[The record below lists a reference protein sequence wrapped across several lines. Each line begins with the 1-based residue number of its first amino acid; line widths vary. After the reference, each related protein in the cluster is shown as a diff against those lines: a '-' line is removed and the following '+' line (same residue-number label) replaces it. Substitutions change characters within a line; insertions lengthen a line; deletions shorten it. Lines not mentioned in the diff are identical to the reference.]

1 MLTKLT
7 LSVEERVIVRAKRY
21 ARTQGTSVSKL
32 VERMLDVA
40 ATAPE
45 SRRGATAVLS
55 RLRGSLKGGSLSDYH
70 RYLEHKY
77 R

>member
-7 LSVEERVIVRAKRY
+7 LSVDERVIVRAKRY
-21 ARTQGTSVSKL
+21 ARAQGTSVSKL
-32 VERMLDVA
+32 VERLLDVA
-40 ATAPE
+40 AAAPE
-45 SRRGATAVLS
+45 SAGAATPVLA
-55 RLRGSLKGGSLSDYH
+55 RLRGSLKGESLANYH

>member
-7 LSVEERVIVRAKRY
+7 LSVDERVIARAKRH
-21 ARTQGTSVSKL
+21 ARIQGTSVSKL

-40 ATAPE
+40 ATSPE
-45 SRRGATAVLS
+45 PVDTGTPVLA
-55 RLRGSLKGGSLSDYH
+55 RLRGSLKGGSLADYH
-70 RYLEHKY
+70 RYLEHKH